1 MNYIIIFSCLVVS
14 VAFANLS
21 VADQEPRHTFTLVG
35 GRLSVEINNI
45 PADELLGEIGQ
56 AAGLRVRVRGE
67 LGVVRPQAFHDLP
80 LDEAIR
86 RLFAGDERSLIM
98 LYDEVEGD
106 HRLAEVRLSPRSTA
120 PARAERQP
128 PAAETRVVAGA
139 IPVHAPPPPPPRVPP
154 PPPPPP
160 LRR

>member
-1 MNYIIIFSCLVVS
+1 MLVIVF
-14 VAFANLS
+14 VAAIVPASMSEESSSAEFTLDAERQKLS
-21 VADQEPRHTFTLVG
+21 VAITT
-35 GRLSVEINNI
+35 I
-45 PADELLGEIGQ
+45 PADELLGAIGQ

-86 RLFAGDERSLIM
+86 RLFAGDGRALIM

-106 HRLAEVRLSPRSTA
+106 HRLAEVRLSPRSAA
-120 PARAERQP
+120 PAPTERQRP
-128 PAAETRVVAGA
+128 TPETRRMAGA
-139 IPVHAPPPPPPRVPP
+139 IPVHALPPPPPRVPP